1 MAKPLKTGMICMIAA
16 VLLMPVALLLKSTNT
31 ASSIA
36 VIIASMLLEAI
47 GLIFV
52 VLSFIR
58 KRKS

>member
-1 MAKPLKTGMICMIAA
+1 MICMIAA